1 MVGNPRNEKQG
12 EGHRPESDGPDKPHP
27 PALPSKEPDQPESPE
42 KSDDVHG
49 APETPV

>member
-1 MVGNPRNEKQG
+1 MADRTEQQVEGN
-12 EGHRPESDGPDKPHP
+12 RPESDGPDHAEPPTLPHEKPRDP
-27 PALPSKEPDQPESPE
+27 KSPE